1 MRIPDARIAW
11 RAERFRVFNRPDL
24 QLVVDG
30 NGSVAFEGGRLALTG
45 SLKAEEGRFVYVSE
59 AGATLGDDVVVKGWP
74 RQAPPSLRA
83 AQLPLA
89 LDLAVDLG
97 ERLYFSGEG
106 LEARLEG
113 TLQIANG
120 PRGFSGKGTIRTVNG
135 TYAAFGQR
143 LTIDP
148 GRLLFD
154 GPLDNP
160 GLDIVALRK
169 NLAVEAGVAISGT
182 VRVPI
187 IALTSNPPVPDGEKL
202 SWLLLGQGLARTSGA
217 DAAALQAASGMLLGR
232 NTQSV
237 TSRIAESVGLDD
249 ISIRGSSTAQ
259 RAGDARHHRRRAG
272 GRTEQTAYRPAVA
285 DLRAGAVDRQQRVEA
300 PVRADAQH
308 LAAGGNGRHQR
319 HRDPLQ
325 HLVRVSGPQAQ
336 IARTRAEMSTAWVD
350 SLPGGSAPAGR
361 AGATGHAH
369 DSNSFATA
377 PVMKRLRDA

>member
-1 MRIPDARIAW
+1 
-11 RAERFRVFNRPDL
+11 
-24 QLVVDG
+24 
-30 NGSVAFEGGRLALTG
+30 VAFEDGRLALTG

-74 RQAPPSLRA
+74 RQAPPSLRG

-120 PRGFSGKGTIRTVNG
+120 PRGFTGKGTIRTVNG

-169 NLAVEAGVAISGT
+169 NLAVEAGVAVSGT
-182 VRVPI
+182 VKVPI

-259 RAGDARHHRRRAG
+259 RAGTRGTTAEGQVVALSKRLTDRLSLIY
-272 GRTEQTAYRPAVA
+272 EQGLSIANSA
-285 DLRAGAVDRQQRVEA
+285 LK
-300 PVRADAQH
+300 
-308 LAAGGNGRHQR
+308 
-319 HRDPLQ
+319 LQ
-325 HLVRVSGPQAQ
+325 YAL
-336 IARTRAEMSTAWVD
+336 TRNISLQAEM
-350 SLPGGSAPAGR
+350 
-361 AGATGHAH
+361 GAISGIGIRY
-369 DSNSFATA
+369 NISFE
-377 PVMKRLRDA
+377 